1 MSFMHRLFDSSLLQ
15 IFCDTSFIM
24 TKSRKVFWDT
34 VQSQVFFSGRKSRG
48 FGEVV
53 VSLIV
58 TSIFCLHEPLFKTG
72 KGFGILVITL
82 ISTEFFGHAINS
94 PESIMKRSFCWGV
107 MAAEYWSTL
116 TPSFSYWCLMS
127 ILPKRV

>member
-72 KGFGILVITL
+72 KGSDGVWNFGDYPN
-82 ISTEFFGHAINS
+82 FH
-94 PESIMKRSFCWGV
+94 
-107 MAAEYWSTL
+107 
-116 TPSFSYWCLMS
+116 
-127 ILPKRV
+127 RVLWACN